1 MILDARVPITCSV
14 VCQYSFKSKRQVLQ
28 AVRLFRSNFRPNW
41 RYLWRDYSKNLSAWH
56 VSFLSSTSDTKL
68 DDVLEMIYMALSA
81 FSAQHVWDH
90 IRNKNWSVR
99 VTKSEKCNA
108 AVKTYK
114 QEEKCWTKSTSTFCS
129 FVGLFCWRMVIKNL
143 AFSCLRQIFL
153 CRTMKNSPCKTL
165 ISQPCADWRRSSNQM
180 LIITCKSWV

>member
-1 MILDARVPITCSV
+1 METRRKLNCYDTRRPSPNTVTCSV
-14 VCQYSFKSKRQVLQ
+14 VWQYSFKSKRQVLQ
-28 AVRLFRSNFRPNW
+28 AVRLLRSNFRPNW

-108 AVKTYK
+108 AVKTYTRIEMLNEVDK
-114 QEEKCWTKSTSTFCS
+114 YLLFICGSLLLTNGNEK
-129 FVGLFCWRMVIKNL
+129 LN
-143 AFSCLRQIFL
+143 IFL
-153 CRTMKNSPCKTL
+153 SATNFPLPDNEKLSL
-165 ISQPCADWRRSSNQM
+165 LESY
-180 LIITCKSWV
+180 

>member
-1 MILDARVPITCSV
+1 MTYDESLHVFYKTWPLQTCSLLWMTDLVTAQSSVCDLFIFLVHIWQSRPRNYPVWKLDENWTAMILDARVLITCSV
-14 VCQYSFKSKRQVLQ
+14 VWQYSFESKRQVLQ
-28 AVRLFRSNFRPNW
+28 AVRLFRSNFRPSW

-90 IRNKNWSVR
+90 MRNKNWNVR

-114 QEEKCWTKSTSTFCS
+114 QE
-129 FVGLFCWRMVIKNL
+129 
-143 AFSCLRQIFL
+143 
-153 CRTMKNSPCKTL
+153 
-165 ISQPCADWRRSSNQM
+165 
-180 LIITCKSWV
+180 